1 MVNASPHTQPIA
13 FFVVHIKR
21 ARDALHVEMQTHK
34 HTHIVIAGDSRR
46 FHPLSLPLCLW
57 CPRRSQCLQIFT
69 NGIVWWGQ
77 DPFKGDQFAGDVVR
91 ICKHLRSVFRWHC
104 LETLPLWV
112 WSGKDEKDPPPPD
125 PAPSTEEEW
134 EAEVGEGRLF
144 AGERLGL
151 GGGGGGAKSVQ
162 YFSVNARR
170 IILFSP
176 STSACGVA
184 HCTVRKAIN
193 FRR

>member
-1 MVNASPHTQPIA
+1 MI
-13 FFVVHIKR
+13 
-21 ARDALHVEMQTHK
+21 L
-34 HTHIVIAGDSRR
+34 
-46 FHPLSLPLCLW
+46 
-57 CPRRSQCLQIFT
+57 
-69 NGIVWWGQ
+69 
-77 DPFKGDQFAGDVVR
+77 
-91 ICKHLRSVFRWHC
+91 ICQHLRAVFRWHC

-112 WSGKDEKDPPPPD
+112 WSGKDGKDPPPPD

-144 AGERLGL
+144 VGGRLGL
-151 GGGGGGAKSVQ
+151 GGAAKSVQ

-170 IILFSP
+170 ILLFSP
-176 STSACGVA
+176 STRACIA